1 MSIRP
6 LIALA
11 VAVSVSS
18 GSSVRADDTGFA
30 SSHTLRKE
38 GGRLCMADHAHTG
51 SGTAATKPGAQAAAI
66 RAWADFTN
74 LEYGSDWARY
84 GRAAG
89 HVVRYTK
96 EEKGWTATVDARP
109 CK

>member
-1 MSIRP
+1 MRKI
-6 LIALA
+6 IALA
-11 VAVSVSS
+11 LAAPAFVLAAS
-18 GSSVRADDTGFA
+18 GLRADDTGMA

-38 GGRLCMADHAHTG
+38 SGKLCMADHAHTG
-51 SGTAATKPGAQAAAI
+51 SGTASTKPAARVAAV

-74 LEYGSDWARY
+74 QEYGSDWARF

-89 HVVRYTK
+89 HVTRYTK

>member
-1 MSIRP
+1 MSKTMSLLLTAP
-6 LIALA
+6 FIAIGTISA
-11 VAVSVSS
+11 M
-18 GSSVRADDTGFA
+18 ADDTGFA
-30 SSHTLRKE
+30 TSHTLRKE

-51 SGTAATKPGAQAAAI
+51 SGTSATKNAARAAAI

-74 LEYGSDWARY
+74 LEYGSDWARF

-89 HVVRYTK
+89 AVTRYTK